1 MCYNSKYIKKSLIPL
16 FKTQRSDYQ
25 ERNTS
30 VKSSA
35 QQRLNK
41 KRRSFYRSPGLLLI
55 FLCGLALIHL
65 LTLSG
70 LIRPEILWDKTTV
83 DTRSLLLAGIFTILI
98 LAAMIW
104 SIRFRVIPALRAG
117 RLGTGAENPVR
128 RNFGLF
134 CPSARRLHLRI
145 SRDIQNRRRDHLH
158 DRTDRLDQMRFG
170 DLSGPQKTAC
180 PLGFTYYT
188 VFKKIKLGRPSR
200 SSFFTL
206 FLPDDSHFSPQKT
219 RARQFCCLTLI

>member
-1 MCYNSKYIKKSLIPL
+1 M
-16 FKTQRSDYQ
+16 
-25 ERNTS
+25 
-30 VKSSA
+30 KSSA

-55 FLCGLALIHL
+55 FLCGLALIHLLTLSGLALIHL

-117 RLGTGAENPVR
+117 RLGAGAEILCDAISVYFALQLAGCI
-128 RNFGLF
+128 FGSL
-134 CPSARRLHLRI
+134 ATYRI
-145 SRDIQNRRRDHLH
+145 VGGIIYMPGLIVSIRCASVIYL
-158 DRTDRLDQMRFG
+158 DRKRQ
-170 DLSGPQKTAC
+170 
-180 PLGFTYYT
+180 
-188 VFKKIKLGRPSR
+188 
-200 SSFFTL
+200 
-206 FLPDDSHFSPQKT
+206 
-219 RARQFCCLTLI
+219 RAR

>member
-30 VKSSA
+30 VTSSA

-117 RLGTGAENPVR
+117 RLGTGAEILCDAISVYFALQLAGCI
-128 RNFGLF
+128 FGSL
-134 CPSARRLHLRI
+134 ATYRI
-145 SRDIQNRRRDHLH
+145 VGGIIYMTGLIVSIRCASVIYL
-158 DRTDRLDQMRFG
+158 DRKRQ
-170 DLSGPQKTAC
+170 
-180 PLGFTYYT
+180 
-188 VFKKIKLGRPSR
+188 
-200 SSFFTL
+200 
-206 FLPDDSHFSPQKT
+206 
-219 RARQFCCLTLI
+219 RAR

>member
-55 FLCGLALIHL
+55 FLCGLALI
-65 LTLSG
+65 
-70 LIRPEILWDKTTV
+70 
-83 DTRSLLLAGIFTILI
+83 RSLLLAGIFTILI

-117 RLGTGAENPVR
+117 RLGTGAEILCDAISVYFALQLAGCI
-128 RNFGLF
+128 FGSL
-134 CPSARRLHLRI
+134 ATYRI
-145 SRDIQNRRRDHLH
+145 VGGIIYMTGLIVSIRCASVIYL
-158 DRTDRLDQMRFG
+158 DRKRQ
-170 DLSGPQKTAC
+170 
-180 PLGFTYYT
+180 
-188 VFKKIKLGRPSR
+188 
-200 SSFFTL
+200 
-206 FLPDDSHFSPQKT
+206 
-219 RARQFCCLTLI
+219 RAR